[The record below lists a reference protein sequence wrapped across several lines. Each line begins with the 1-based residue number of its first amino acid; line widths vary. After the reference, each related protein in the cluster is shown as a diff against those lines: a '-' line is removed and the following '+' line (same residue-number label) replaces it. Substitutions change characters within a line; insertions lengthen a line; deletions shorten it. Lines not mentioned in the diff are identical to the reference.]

1 MGLFPLKLYFYDKF
15 PTVID
20 VTASLSKCRRIVW
33 TK

>member
-20 VTASLSKCRRIVW
+20 VTASLS
-33 TK
+33 